1 MTIEITILIS
11 VISVSAAI
19 FFGIKGAKRADVND
33 IEERAKKNAEIIFKL
48 DEALT
53 LMRKMQEEL
62 KEQGSRISKDE
73 KDTEMLSMRYADL
86 ERRVEK
92 LEGK

>member
-11 VISVSAAI
+11 IISVSAAI
-19 FFGIKGAKRADVND
+19 FFGIKSTKRADVND
-33 IEERAKKNAEIIFKL
+33 IEERARDNATISVKL
-48 DEALT
+48 DNL
-53 LMRKMQEEL
+53 LDLVNKMQTDMKEL
-62 KEQGSRISKDE
+62 LNRLSDDE
-73 KDTEMLSMRYADL
+73 KATEKLSIRFDDL